1 MKKIFI
7 SLAVLAVSAAAI
19 VAVNANNR
27 INDPL
32 ESNITAL
39 AAMES
44 VKTKTCYYQP
54 YDMDQ
59 APEQIIICSDH
70 TSSSQI
76 VSCMSSTWARKGGSD
91 RCLP

>member
-1 MKKIFI
+1 MKKVFI

-19 VAVNANNR
+19 VAVNANYR
-27 INDPL
+27 INDML

-44 VKTKTCYYQP
+44 VKTKTCYYQS

-59 APEQIIICSDH
+59 APEEIIICSDQ

-76 VSCMSSTWARKGGSD
+76 VSCPSSTWARKGGSD

>member
-44 VKTKTCYYQP
+44 VKTKTCYYQS

-59 APEQIIICSDH
+59 APEQIIICSDQA
-70 TSSSQI
+70 SSSQI
-76 VSCMSSTWARKGGSD
+76 VSCPSSTWARKGGSD
-91 RCLP
+91 RSLP

>member
-1 MKKIFI
+1 MKKVFI

-19 VAVNANNR
+19 VAVNANYR
-27 INDPL
+27 INDML

-44 VKTKTCYYQP
+44 VKTKTCYYQS

-59 APEQIIICSDH
+59 APEQIIICSDQ

-76 VSCMSSTWARKGGSD
+76 VTCPSSTWARKGGPD

>member
-1 MKKIFI
+1 MKNFFI

-44 VKTKTCYYQP
+44 VKTKTCYYQ
-54 YDMDQ
+54 
-59 APEQIIICSDH
+59 S
-70 TSSSQI
+70 
-76 VSCMSSTWARKGGSD
+76 
-91 RCLP
+91 L

>member
-39 AAMES
+39 AAMET
-44 VKTKTCYYQP
+44 VKTETCWYQS
-54 YDMDQ
+54 YDIDQ
-59 APEQIIICSDH
+59 ANEQFIICSDQ

-76 VSCMSSTWARKGGSD
+76 VSCPSSTWARKGGSD